1 MPPRIY
7 SIEFWSPLKQDEM
20 VPPKQ
25 MFELHR
31 IQKAKSCKL
40 IEFPEAHHM
49 DAYDVA
55 PQKYFSALAE
65 FVKTTTS

>member
-1 MPPRIY
+1 
-7 SIEFWSPLKQDEM
+7 M

-25 MFELHR
+25 MLELHR

-49 DAYDVA
+49 DAYDVE

-65 FVKTTTS
+65 FVKTATS